1 MIYVIVVNLIA
12 VAVVVNWI
20 SLVWDMRLGKG
31 SNTIKEIF
39 VIGTISYG
47 EDK

>member
-12 VAVVVNWI
+12 VVVVDCI

-31 SNTIKEIF
+31 SNTIKE
-39 VIGTISYG
+39 
-47 EDK
+47 

>member
-12 VAVVVNWI
+12 VVVVVVVVVDWI

-31 SNTIKEIF
+31 SNTIKE
-39 VIGTISYG
+39 
-47 EDK
+47 